1 VSKWCVKLFIVP
13 IPTTWFQSSVS
24 LVNWISLVCR
34 SGVSNYSLSQFQ
46 QRDFNPQLVWWTEY
60 LWCVE
65 VVCQTI
71 SLSGEQIPTTW
82 FQSGEQSL
90 VCDFKLIQFNVISIS
105 GELNI
110 SGVSKWCVKL
120 FIVPIP
126 TTWFQS
132 SVSLVN
138 WISLVCRSGVSNY
151 WCVKLFPNCQT
162 HCPNFQQRDFNPQLV
177 WWTEYLWCV
186 EVVCQTIHCPNS
198 NNVISILS

>member
-1 VSKWCVKLFIVP
+1 VCRSGVSNYSLSQFQQRDFNPQLVWWTEYLCVSKWCVKLFIVPIPTTWFQSSVSLVNWISLVCRSGVSNYSLSQFQQRDFNPQLVWWTEYLCVSKWCVKLFIVP

-71 SLSGEQIPTTW
+71 
-82 FQSGEQSL
+82 
-90 VCDFKLIQFNVISIS
+90 
-105 GELNI
+105 
-110 SGVSKWCVKL
+110 
-120 FIVPIP
+120 
-126 TTWFQS
+126 
-132 SVSLVN
+132 
-138 WISLVCRSGVSNY
+138 
-151 WCVKLFPNCQT
+151 
-162 HCPNFQQRDFNPQLV
+162 
-177 WWTEYLWCV
+177 
-186 EVVCQTIHCPNS
+186 HCPNS